1 MAEEDFA
8 KTLKTGISLSE
19 IESALESYTSSLQ
32 NLTFAKGIK
41 TPIRESVCEILRTRY
56 LVMKKEIVVTKSL
69 ELLLALSRDKILTN
83 TAAFDTKLLDLLL
96 LIAQKD
102 FKERKVN
109 SLSLKCLSN
118 IIYQTRDSNNLC
130 SNKKFLSTIVTQLF
144 KQEKCTH
151 DEKVMLIRT
160 LYLCTAFSSEGRK
173 HLVEELNLRQLLLT
187 FSKTCL
193 DIESSSNTQNTIS
206 LKSSELLNEVLKLLF
221 NAFMDVQHAKIISQ
235 QTENEMKELLKIC
248 HEVYNVSFE
257 NDKIQQDIYLNAS
270 SAAYCIPQLHFDV
283 DIFLPLDKND
293 ESDKN
298 PEKLRDTTPVKKLFE
313 ILEMYL
319 KMEKLSDQTMIIPIV
334 AFFSLLSRL
343 NSTVRKYLKTLILP
357 PRKNFKLR
365 PEEGDKT
372 QHKLIKMLTSVNTK
386 IKVSVAELL
395 FVLCKENS
403 EKFVKHTGY
412 GNAAGLLQSRGLLGM
427 NVQNTDTCYS
437 SDSEDSDTEE
447 YKTVEHKIDPVTGHI
462 PMPRAN
468 PMENMSDEQKEYLAV
483 QLANQICKLDSN
495 SAIQPMVV
503 DEEGK
508 LVTMRERVH
517 NMKIDSENHD

>member
-1 MAEEDFA
+1 MTEEDFA
-8 KTLKTGISLSE
+8 NTLKNGITLSE
-19 IESALESYTSSLQ
+19 IENALNSYTTNLQ
-32 NLTFAKGIK
+32 NSTYTKGIN
-41 TPIRESVCEILRTRY
+41 TPVRQSVCETLGTRY
-56 LVMKKEIVVTKSL
+56 LVMKKEIIVTKSL
-69 ELLLALSRDKILTN
+69 ELLLALSRDKALSN
-83 TAAFDTKLLDLLL
+83 TTAFDKKILDLLL
-96 LIAQKD
+96 QLAQKD

-109 SLSLKCLSN
+109 LLSLKCLSN
-118 IIYQTRDSNNLC
+118 IIYQTKDSNNLC
-130 SNKKFLSTIVTQLF
+130 SNRIFLNTIVTQLF
-144 KQEKCTH
+144 EQENCTH

-160 LYLCTAFSSEGRK
+160 LYLCTAFSSVGRK
-173 HLVEELNLRQLLLT
+173 HLVEELNLRQLLLN
-187 FSKTCL
+187 FSKVCL
-193 DIESSSNTQNTIS
+193 DIDSNDTQNTIS
-206 LKSSELLNEVLKLLF
+206 LNSTTLLNEVLKLLF
-221 NAFMDVQHAKIISQ
+221 NVFMDVQHAKIITQ
-235 QTENEMKELLKIC
+235 QTENEMNELLKIC
-248 HEVYNVSFE
+248 YKVFTVSFE
-257 NDKIQQDIYLNAS
+257 NDKLQQDIYLNAS

-283 DIFLPLDKND
+283 DIFLPLNKDSENEKSRD
-293 ESDKN
+293 ISTV
-298 PEKLRDTTPVKKLFE
+298 EKLFD

-319 KMEKLSDQTMIIPIV
+319 KLDKSDQTMIIPIV

-343 NSTVRKYLKTLILP
+343 NSGVRKYLKSLILP

-395 FVLCKENS
+395 FVLCKEKS

-427 NVQNTDTCYS
+427 NVQSTNTCYS

-468 PMENMSDEQKEYLAV
+468 PMENMSEEQKEYLAV

-503 DEEGK
+503 DEEGN

-517 NMKIDSENHD
+517 KMKINDESHD